1 MKAMLLAAGY
11 GSRLGEIT
19 QKKPKCLVT
28 VGGQPIL
35 GHWLEKLDQ
44 LGVNKFYINTHYLSE
59 QVEEY
64 VNQHPLR
71 EKIETLYEDQLLG
84 TAGAL
89 NKHWHLFDE
98 ATFVVHVDN
107 YCHDNLDGLIDTFH
121 NRPAKALMSFL
132 VFKSS
137 SPSTCGVVTTDKNGL
152 MSGFYEKQKNPPSN
166 IASGAVFLCSVQ
178 FFNFFG
184 EIFNSQTDFSAEI
197 MPLMRKKAS
206 CYKTNSF
213 FIDIGT
219 PENLQLAE
227 QFTAF
232 QKETTVI

>member
-19 QKKPKCLVT
+19 DKKPKCLVT

-35 GHWLEKLDQ
+35 GHWLKKLDQ

-71 EKIETLYEDQLLG
+71 EKIEILYEDQLLG

-89 NKHWHLFDE
+89 NRYRHLFDE

-107 YCHDNLDGLIDTFH
+107 YCHDKLDGLVDTFQ

-152 MSGFYEKQKNPPSN
+152 MSGFYEKQKNPPSD
-166 IASGAVFLCSVQ
+166 IASGAVFLCSDQ
-178 FFNFFG
+178 FFNFFS
-184 EIFNSQTDFSAEI
+184 EIFVSQTDFSAEI
-197 MPLMRKKAS
+197 MPLMKKR
-206 CYKTNSF
+206 
-213 FIDIGT
+213 
-219 PENLQLAE
+219 LLATKLTH
-227 QFTAF
+227 FL
-232 QKETTVI
+232 

>member
-19 QKKPKCLVT
+19 AKKPKCMVN

-35 GHWLEKLDQ
+35 GHWLNKLDQ

-64 VNQHPLR
+64 VCRHPLR
-71 EKIETLYEDQLLG
+71 GKIETLHEDRLLG
-84 TAGAL
+84 TAGSL
-89 NKHWHLFDE
+89 NRHRHLFDE
-98 ATFVVHVDN
+98 VTFVVHVDN
-107 YCHDNLDGLIDTFH
+107 YCHDNLNGLVDTFH
-121 NRPAKALMSFL
+121 SRPAEALMSFL

-137 SPSTCGVVTTDKNGL
+137 SPSTCGVVTTYKNGL
-152 MSGFYEKQKNPPSN
+152 MSGFYEKQKKPPSN
-166 IASGAVFLCSVQ
+166 IASGAVFLCSKQ
-178 FFNFFG
+178 FFNFFDA
-184 EIFNSQTDFSAEI
+184 IFESQTDFSAEI
-197 MPLMRKKAS
+197 MPLMKKKAN

-219 PENLQLAE
+219 PKNLQLAE
-227 QFTAF
+227 QFSAF
-232 QKETTVI
+232 QNESFM

>member
-1 MKAMLLAAGY
+1 
-11 GSRLGEIT
+11 
-19 QKKPKCLVT
+19 
-28 VGGQPIL
+28 
-35 GHWLEKLDQ
+35 
-44 LGVNKFYINTHYLSE
+44 
-59 QVEEY
+59 
-64 VNQHPLR
+64 
-71 EKIETLYEDQLLG
+71 
-84 TAGAL
+84 
-89 NKHWHLFDE
+89 
-98 ATFVVHVDN
+98 
-107 YCHDNLDGLIDTFH
+107 
-121 NRPAKALMSFL
+121 MSFL

-232 QKETTVI
+232 QRETTVI